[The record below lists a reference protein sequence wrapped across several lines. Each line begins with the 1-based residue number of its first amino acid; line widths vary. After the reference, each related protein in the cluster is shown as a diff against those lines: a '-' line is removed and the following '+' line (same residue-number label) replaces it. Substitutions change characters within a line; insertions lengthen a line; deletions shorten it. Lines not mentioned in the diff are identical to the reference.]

1 MNTQTNTKLNTTTR
15 AKAST
20 PLAIPSWSRKPTRK
34 LTIVMTSSP
43 QTCIAVSATAR
54 PVSTAPRGIGK
65 ERNRSSRPWA
75 RSSVMLMAAPIPC
88 QMSMVVTMPG
98 TTKSTYPSPPA
109 PIAPPKMQ
117 RKMTRNITPWI
128 VLVHSSCGVRR
139 NLSRLRLAITSVLD
153 ARDARAAATATAL
166 AMTNLPWDATRE
178 RQERLVEPRRAQR
191 HLLEGD
197 PALLERQQG
206 AVELLG
212 AALHRHGDPVGRRI
226 DLRLAVADRGE
237 GLGDLGEVAA
247 VADVDLDH
255 VAPRALL
262 QLGGR
267 AVRDG
272 PAVVDDHDPV
282 GEP

>member
-1 MNTQTNTKLNTTTR
+1 
-15 AKAST
+15 
-20 PLAIPSWSRKPTRK
+20 
-34 LTIVMTSSP
+34 
-43 QTCIAVSATAR
+43 
-54 PVSTAPRGIGK
+54 
-65 ERNRSSRPWA
+65 
-75 RSSVMLMAAPIPC
+75 
-88 QMSMVVTMPG
+88 
-98 TTKSTYPSPPA
+98 
-109 PIAPPKMQ
+109 
-117 RKMTRNITPWI
+117 MTRNITPWI

-272 PAVVDDHDPV
+272 PAVGGDHDPV
-282 GEP
+282 GEPVGLVPVLRAEQHVRPLLDELADRLPQVDAASWVQPGGRLVEQQQAWRADQARAQVELA